1 MLELYIIRH
10 GLAGKPLEDTQLDE
24 DRPLTKKGKDR
35 MKDVAKG
42 LDELGVSL
50 DAILS
55 SPLARAKETA
65 QIVEKYCSDAG
76 SIEYTDLLK
85 PGASND
91 KLIEF
96 LNGLEGKDK
105 AAVNAVAI
113 VGHEPFL
120 SGFASYCLAK
130 GKNSFIRL
138 KKGGVL
144 ALELDGA
151 LKPGQCKLAWLM
163 EPWQLEELA

>member
-10 GLAGKPLEDTQLDE
+10 GLAGKPLEDESLDE
-24 DRPLTKKGKDR
+24 ERPMTKKGKDR
-35 MKDVAKG
+35 MKDIAKG
-42 LDELGVSL
+42 LEELGVSF
-50 DAILS
+50 DVIVS

-65 QIVEKYCSDAG
+65 EIVDKYCCDADG
-76 SIEYTDLLK
+76 IEYTDLLK
-85 PGASND
+85 PGATYD
-91 KLIEF
+91 GLISY
-96 LNGLEGKDK
+96 LNGLEGKDT
-105 AAVNAVAI
+105 VAI

-120 SGFASYCLAK
+120 SGFASYCLSK

-144 ALELDGA
+144 ALEMDGE

-163 EPWQLEELA
+163 EPWQLLEIS